1 MIKSFSSSSFTRC
14 RSSASIL
21 REMAFS
27 ARERSKSSPKQDKR
41 YKMVLIGETGAGK
54 TSFVELLLNFAKQ
67 FGMENFDLDK
77 VTSFVKSGAI
87 VTEKKSWESDT
98 TQSKKYEADFGEF
111 MLDIIDTPGF
121 ADTRGEDQRKENIA
135 NIINKVKEELYVNS
149 VCLIVSGT
157 QVRLTSVM
165 KEVLTEIVSILPPDV
180 LRNIIVVFTKTRD
193 KFSLKFDLKVLKE
206 EFQLSVPR
214 DFIFMLDNPYTRLQ
228 TVQECGDELDEDTKD
243 ILSSD
248 FATVHKML
256 EKFFTVTKRLKP
268 ALTLKFGEFHDAV
281 QDIETS
287 LAILRV
293 IYENKSKVDKL
304 MIETDLNKVKKFQY
318 EKTSVTTS
326 DSHHMVC
333 TKSGCNSNCHK
344 NCDCFFSFLHPCL
357 CLKIGSSI
365 MLTQECKI
373 CSHSSF
379 YHQKVGYYY
388 DTVQYEI
395 LVPDHEKKQCLEQE
409 MASYD
414 KQVSEESRTL
424 ESKLKKFQ
432 SVGSNGFFSENAKK
446 HIHYLKKEIEI
457 IPGTEWKKPING
469 MLNATLEVL
478 EDPLTAKNED
488 AKFRWACGILGV
500 DPDNVTREEVSKL
513 FREQAQRFHPDAS
526 KDEATSGW
534 FKHLNH
540 AKEFITNKL
549 LK

>member
-1 MIKSFSSSSFTRC
+1 M
-14 RSSASIL
+14 AS
-21 REMAFS
+21 S
-27 ARERSKSSPKQDKR
+27 ARERSKSSPQKDKP

-54 TSFVELLLNFAKQ
+54 TSFVELLLNYAKQ
-67 FGMENFDLDK
+67 FGMENFDLEK
-77 VTSFVKSGAI
+77 VSSFVESGA
-87 VTEKKSWESDT
+87 VVMEKKSWESDT
-98 TQSKKYEADFGEF
+98 TQSKKYEAKFGEF

-121 ADTRGEDQRKENIA
+121 ADTRGEDQKKENIA
-135 NIINKVKEELYVNS
+135 NIINKVKKELYVNS
-149 VCLIVSGT
+149 VCLIISGT

-165 KEVLTEIVSILPPDV
+165 KEVVTEIVSILPPDV
-180 LRNIIVVFTKTRD
+180 LRNIIIVFTKTRD
-193 KFSLKFDLKVLKE
+193 KYSLKFDLKVLKE
-206 EFQLSVPR
+206 EFQLSVPK
-214 DFIFMLDNPYTRLQ
+214 DFIFMIDNPYTRLQ
-228 TVQECGDELDEDTKD
+228 TVQERGDELDQEDKEM
-243 ILSSD
+243 LSSD
-248 FATVHKML
+248 FATAHKTL

-287 LAILRV
+287 LAKLRV

-304 MIETDLNKVKKFQY
+304 MTETDLNKVKKIEY

-326 DSHHMVC
+326 DSQHVVC

-344 NCDCFFSFLHPCL
+344 NCDCFFTFFLPRFCSE
-357 CLKIGSSI
+357 IATWGS
-365 MLTQECKI
+365 ECAI
-373 CSHSSF
+373 CSHSYD
-379 YHQKVGYYY
+379 YHKKVGYYY
-388 DTVQYEI
+388 DTVQREI
-395 LVPDHEKKQCLEQE
+395 LVPDHEKKQFLEQE

-414 KQVSEESRTL
+414 KGVSEESRTL
-424 ESKLKKFQ
+424 ELKLKKFQ
-432 SVGSNGFFSENAKK
+432 SLGSNGFFSENAKK

-469 MLNATLEVL
+469 ILNATLEVL

-500 DPDNVTREEVSKL
+500 DPDNVTHEEVSKL

-549 LK
+549 FMK